1 MAELKTHTMKS
12 APKTTLNADIFTL
25 DQIPA
30 AMDKMGWVVAAQLM
44 RHWFNGKPAKP
55 FTDKTK
61 TLYVTGPAINIPP
74 EHVNDSIVKMQWA
87 MKFEPVQKAIKKLKE
102 KWRSER
108 GLIELKKRL
117 IQNKG
122 KLEKLNDVKMI
133 DTYLCVN
140 RTTIGEADYDP
151 FGSYSFSGISGAS
164 GSGYSY
170 YSYYGS
176 GMSINDFMGAI
187 GLSTLKI
194 VPCGYQTVR
203 DGKNVFITEKIGFY
217 IKDTYDFL
225 GRQFLGVWNKNEMLG
240 AAKAKEYLNL
250 FESKSWKRIY
260 DLAMQNYAM
269 VWNSDFR
276 KWQQV
281 KNTGI
286 DFVVFSDVY
295 WDDPLDNHRVTQ
307 LDAIK

>member
-1 MAELKTHTMKS
+1 MKS

-55 FTDKTK
+55 FTDETK
-61 TLYVTGPAINIPP
+61 NLYVTGPAINIPP

-87 MKFEPVQKAIKKLKE
+87 MKFEPVQKAIKQLKKGWASKRGVKELKE
-102 KWRSER
+102 
-108 GLIELKKRL
+108 RL
-117 IQNKG
+117 IKNKG

-133 DTYLCVN
+133 DTYLYVN
-140 RTTIGEADYDP
+140 FTKIGKADYDP

-176 GMSINDFMGAI
+176 GMAINDFMGAI
-187 GLSTLKI
+187 GLSSLKI

-203 DGKNVFITEKIGFY
+203 GGKNVFITEKIGFY

-225 GRQFLGVWNKNEMLG
+225 GTQFLGVWNKNEMLG

-281 KNTGI
+281 RNTGI

-295 WDDPLDNHRVTQ
+295 WDDPLDEHREIQ
-307 LDAIK
+307 LDAK

>member
-44 RHWFNGKPAKP
+44 RHWFSGKPAKP

-61 TLYVTGPAINIPP
+61 NLYVTGPAINIPP

-87 MKFEPVQKAIKKLKE
+87 MKFEPVQNAIKYLKKEWRSYRGLKLLKE
-102 KWRSER
+102 
-108 GLIELKKRL
+108 RL
-117 IQNKG
+117 IKNKG
-122 KLEKLNDVKMI
+122 KLEKLNDVKML
-133 DTYLCVN
+133 DTYLYVN
-140 RTTIGEADYDP
+140 KTTIGKADYDP

-176 GMSINDFMGAI
+176 GMAINDFMGAI

-194 VPCGYQTVR
+194 VLCGYQTVR
-203 DGKNVFITEKIGFY
+203 GGRNVFITEKIGFY

-295 WDDPLDNHRVTQ
+295 WDDPLDEHREIQ
-307 LDAIK
+307 LDATK

>member
-55 FTDKTK
+55 FTDETK
-61 TLYVTGPAINIPP
+61 NLYVTGPAINIPP

-87 MKFEPVQKAIKKLKE
+87 MKFEPVQKAIKQLKKGWASKRGVKELKE
-102 KWRSER
+102 
-108 GLIELKKRL
+108 RL
-117 IQNKG
+117 IKNKG

-133 DTYLCVN
+133 DTYLYVN
-140 RTTIGEADYDP
+140 FTKIGKADYDP

-176 GMSINDFMGAI
+176 GMAINDFMGAI
-187 GLSTLKI
+187 GLSSLKI

-203 DGKNVFITEKIGFY
+203 GGKNVFITEKIGFY

-225 GRQFLGVWNKNEMLG
+225 GTQFLGVWNKNEMLG

-281 KNTGI
+281 RNTGI

-295 WDDPLDNHRVTQ
+295 WDDPLDEHREIQ
-307 LDAIK
+307 LDAK

>member
-55 FTDKTK
+55 FTDETK
-61 TLYVTGPAINIPP
+61 NLYVTGPAINIPP

-102 KWRSER
+102 GWASER
-108 GLIELKKRL
+108 GIKELKERL
-117 IQNKG
+117 IKNKG

-133 DTYLCVN
+133 DTYLYVN
-140 RTTIGEADYDP
+140 FTTIGKADYDP

-164 GSGYSY
+164 GYSY

-176 GMSINDFMGAI
+176 GMAINDFMGAI
-187 GLSTLKI
+187 GLSSLKI

-203 DGKNVFITEKIGFY
+203 GGKNVFITEKIGFY

-276 KWQQV
+276 KWQE
-281 KNTGI
+281 KKKTGI

-295 WDDPLDNHRVTQ
+295 WDDPLDKHREIQ
-307 LDAIK
+307 LDAK

>member
-61 TLYVTGPAINIPP
+61 NLYVKGPAINIPP

-87 MKFEPVQKAIKKLKE
+87 MKFEPVQKAIKQLKE
-102 KWRSER
+102 GWASER
-108 GLIELKKRL
+108 GVKELKERL
-117 IQNKG
+117 IKNKG
-122 KLEKLNDVKMI
+122 RLEKLNDVKMI
-133 DTYLCVN
+133 DTYLYVN
-140 RTTIGEADYDP
+140 STTIGKADYDP

-176 GMSINDFMGAI
+176 GMAINDFMGAI
-187 GLSTLKI
+187 GLSSLKI

-203 DGKNVFITEKIGFY
+203 GGKNVFITEKIGFY

-225 GRQFLGVWNKNEMLG
+225 GTQFLGVWNKNEMLG

-276 KWQQV
+276 KWQE
-281 KNTGI
+281 KKKTGI

-295 WDDPLDNHRVTQ
+295 WDDPLDKHREIQ
-307 LDAIK
+307 LDAKK

>member
-44 RHWFNGKPAKP
+44 RHWFSGKPAKP

-61 TLYVTGPAINIPP
+61 NLYVTGPAINIPP

-87 MKFEPVQKAIKKLKE
+87 MKFEPVQNAIKYLKKEWRSYRGLKLLKE
-102 KWRSER
+102 
-108 GLIELKKRL
+108 RL
-117 IQNKG
+117 IKNKG
-122 KLEKLNDVKMI
+122 KLEKLNDVKML
-133 DTYLCVN
+133 DTYLYVN
-140 RTTIGEADYDP
+140 KTTIGKADYDP

-176 GMSINDFMGAI
+176 GMAINDFMGAI

-194 VPCGYQTVR
+194 VLCGYQTVR
-203 DGKNVFITEKIGFY
+203 GGKNVFITEKIGFY

-295 WDDPLDNHRVTQ
+295 WDDPLDEHREIQ